1 MRTKLLTVL
10 LLTFLS
16 VSLFAQ
22 LNVSTNLRRD
32 GIWDNEK
39 AEWTIF
45 PGNEEEITFF
55 EFNKDFTMFKH
66 TTTSITSAYII
77 KSQTYDEE
85 NETYEFDVVSDVG
98 NKYYLTLDMKNENIR
113 FLYER
118 EGDIFLVNHS
128 IKRMWLD
135 EEDE

>member
-10 LLTFLS
+10 LFTFLS

-32 GIWDNEK
+32 GIWDDEK
-39 AEWTIF
+39 EEWSIF
-45 PGNEEEITFF
+45 PGNEEITFF

-77 KSQTYDEE
+77 KSLTYDEE
-85 NETYEFDVVSDVG
+85 NETYEFDIVSDVG

-113 FLYER
+113 FVYER
-118 EGDIFLVNHS
+118 EGEIFLVNHS